1 MVWIQ
6 SGDLLMVWIQISK
19 KKILC
24 TRDIPKNLLFLS
36 LLPISLIRPP
46 PLRCTAPTRSDS
58 CSLSPP
64 TIPSPAAPFP
74 FLFPLLARPP
84 RRTLLRASSPARP
97 SRFVASRRRERVRG
111 SYVPGTLARE
121 PAGIAPRH
129 RTPPRTCA
137 WRGWTTQQG
146 GSASETRTPTGAP
159 VMRCVPDCPSAVVCR
174 CFFFFLSLACPMK
187 FRAFSLSTATLPPGG
202 SARRSTAGVGR
213 LRRRNRFGWLVGLV
227 ASASPF
233 FLVEMQM
240 LSFHPGISFFSGKA

>member
-1 MVWIQ
+1 M
-6 SGDLLMVWIQISK
+6 DPNFKK

-174 CFFFFLSLACPMK
+174 CFFFLSFPRLPDEISCLFPLAGDPPSRG
-187 FRAFSLSTATLPPGG
+187 FRSPLNRG
-202 SARRSTAGVGR
+202 RRSVAETEPI
-213 LRRRNRFGWLVGLV
+213 WLVGWFGCFRV
-227 ASASPF
+227 T
-233 FLVEMQM
+233 
-240 LSFHPGISFFSGKA
+240 FFSCGNANAFLSSGNFIFFRVKHR